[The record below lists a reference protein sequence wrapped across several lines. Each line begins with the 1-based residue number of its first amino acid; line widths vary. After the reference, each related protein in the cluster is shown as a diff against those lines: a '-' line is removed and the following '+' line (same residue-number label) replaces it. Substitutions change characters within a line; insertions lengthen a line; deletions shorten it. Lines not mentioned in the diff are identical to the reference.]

1 MLAIPLLVADALKL
15 INFLARDD
23 GVTLLYQSK
32 VAMTVLPTLLDIT
45 TASAWVYRT
54 VDGPGMAD
62 DDDAHIAALLGQ
74 ETDTSKAELPCTSL
88 KPSEEKV
95 SACFLPSSPDML

>member
-1 MLAIPLLVADALKL
+1 MQDALKL

-32 VAMTVLPTLLDIT
+32 VAMAVLPTLLDIT
-45 TASAWVYRT
+45 TASAWVYRN
-54 VDGPGMAD
+54 VEGPGMTD

-74 ETDTSKAELPCTSL
+74 SSSTSAP
-88 KPSEEKV
+88 EEV
-95 SACFLPSSPDML
+95 RMDEQ